1 MSLSL
6 VRCVLCRYATQDVDS
21 AISSGGGGQQQKDLQ
36 DSGDSSGS
44 AGSDSSSSSECP
56 YAGVRRM
63 LSQLQL
69 GEGARVRP
77 CARRSLRICKANAA
91 TTLAL
96 PQPQPEQDEG
106 TAAGDDGSGLLR
118 LHGPCVQLFVSNNQ
132 GVEHRDARC
141 VLPEETCS
149 FALVRA
155 MIGYRVSSP
164 FLAEALEAIDD
175 PTSTTVRV
183 LYSTVLYCTVLYCT
197 VLYSSSAAAAHTH
210 ACAY

>member
-1 MSLSL
+1 L
-6 VRCVLCRYATQDVDS
+6 CVLCLCRYATQDVDS

-44 AGSDSSSSSECP
+44 VGSDGSSSSSECP

-77 CARRSLRICKANAA
+77 CARRSLRICKANAT

-96 PQPQPEQDEG
+96 PQPEPEQDEG

-183 LYSTVLYCTVLYCT
+183 LYCTLLYCTVLYCT